1 MVIDEM
7 TPKEQIQT
15 IATNIRA
22 RRKELGFTQGVVA
35 KSVGVSAAYVSQIE
49 NLERVPD
56 VELASEIAEALGT
69 TLGALV
75 TPGVFSKPVLT
86 EFN

>member
-7 TPKEQIQT
+7 SPKEQVET
-15 IATNIRA
+15 IASNIRA

-35 KSVGVSAAYVSQIE
+35 RSVGVSAAYVSQIE
-49 NLERVPD
+49 TGERLPD
-56 VELASEIAEALGT
+56 VKLASEIAEALGT
-69 TLGALV
+69 TLAALS

-86 EFN
+86 GIN